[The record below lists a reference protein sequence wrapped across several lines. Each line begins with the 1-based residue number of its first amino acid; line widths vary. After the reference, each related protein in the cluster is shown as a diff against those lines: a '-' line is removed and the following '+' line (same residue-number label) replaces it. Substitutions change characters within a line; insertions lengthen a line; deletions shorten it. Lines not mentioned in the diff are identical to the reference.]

1 MSEKK
6 QSLKKSLALFSY
18 EVPTI
23 HKGTKSY
30 GYSYADLSE
39 IFNVIKPL
47 LKKHSLGFTQLINE
61 GNLETEVFHIET
73 EESITSRIPIPEGAQ
88 LKGMNEFQTLGSAI
102 TYLRR
107 YAISSMLALITDV
120 DNDASGEQTKKSIPK
135 KAQVEITPDKPKP
148 RQDGML
154 VIPTKKDIDAALYH
168 NMPIEEVVA
177 VFKMDNTQCAKYKQL
192 LTEKTK

>member
-6 QSLKKSLALFSY
+6 ESLKKSLALFSY

-23 HKGTKSY
+23 HKGTKGY

-47 LKKHSLGFTQLINE
+47 LKKHKLGFTQLIND
-61 GNLETEVFHIET
+61 GSLDTEVFHIDT
-73 EESITSRIPIPEGAQ
+73 GESITSKITIPEGAV

-107 YAISSMLALITDV
+107 YAISSMLGLVTDV
-120 DNDASGEQTKKSIPK
+120 DNDAGGEQTKKSAPK
-135 KAQVEITPDKPKP
+135 KTKANFKFAGYEKALDAVFNGTATADKIINAYQVTDEQTKQLKEAEIT
-148 RQDGML
+148 
-154 VIPTKKDIDAALYH
+154 
-168 NMPIEEVVA
+168 
-177 VFKMDNTQCAKYKQL
+177 FKNNK
-192 LTEKTK
+192 

>member
-6 QSLKKSLALFSY
+6 ESLKKSLALFSY

-23 HKGTKSY
+23 HKGTKGY

-61 GNLETEVFHIET
+61 GNLITEVFHIET
-73 EESITSRIPIPEGAQ
+73 GEYISSSITIPDGAV

-107 YAISSMLALITDV
+107 YAISSMLGLVTDV
-120 DNDASGEQTKKSIPK
+120 DNDAGGEQTKKSAPK
-135 KAQVEITPDKPKP
+135 KKAKAPIKEDKFHNAV
-148 RQDGML
+148 QAVLDG
-154 VIPTKKDIDAALYH
+154 KKTAKSIIDSRSVTDDQKEQL
-168 NMPIEEVVA
+168 EEA
-177 VFKMDNTQCAKYKQL
+177 EESHKNNKQ
-192 LTEKTK
+192 